1 MGEQRRTRSLS
12 ALTSPGRR
20 AFRSLG
26 FQPVAISN
34 DMESTIQTEDLE
46 DDLRPEYDEETLR
59 GLLKGRRR
67 GVYAERYAEGTNL
80 VNLDPDTVSDELL
93 PEYRFDYSKAKPN
106 RFASRPMPTKT
117 TVDLD
122 PDVASVFT
130 TPEAV
135 NAVLRALIQTM
146 PKTGRAEATQ

>member
-1 MGEQRRTRSLS
+1 MKTNNSSNSNADLALS
-12 ALTSPGRR
+12 
-20 AFRSLG
+20 
-26 FQPVAISN
+26 
-34 DMESTIQTEDLE
+34 
-46 DDLRPEYDEETLR
+46 
-59 GLLKGRRR
+59 
-67 GVYAERYAEGTNL
+67 
-80 VNLDPDTVSDELL
+80 DPDTVSDVLL

-106 RFASRPMPTKT
+106 RFAPSPMPVKT

-146 PKTGRAEATQ
+146 PQVGRGEMVQQST